1 MLIVEVNHGELQS
14 ICACYQNNLPDIEVL
29 RNILNL
35 EILSESPQRK
45 LSRQMAFCK
54 KKEIR
59 KLCGSREPGPFIFWA
74 AGNYLDC
81 VMLNV

>member
-54 KKEIR
+54 KKKKRDQEAMW
-59 KLCGSREPGPFIFWA
+59 LSG
-74 AGNYLDC
+74 AGNLHI
-81 VMLNV
+81 LGSW

>member
-29 RNILNL
+29 RNITVRIPPK
-35 EILSESPQRK
+35 E
-45 LSRQMAFCK
+45 AFK
-54 KKEIR
+54 TNGFLQKKEIR
-59 KLCGSREPGPFIFWA
+59 KLCGSREVGTFIFWA
-74 AGNYLDC
+74 AGNYLDY

>member
-45 LSRQMAFCK
+45 LSRQMAFYK
-54 KKEIR
+54 KDQEAMW
-59 KLCGSREPGPFIFWA
+59 LSG
-74 AGNYLDC
+74 AGNLHI
-81 VMLNV
+81 LGSW